1 MVLNP
6 GLLYICISVGTLI
19 QIMPQ
24 KVLLPVLHSFITDY
38 LRLVLVQDQEH
49 KLSQRRVSY
58 QPDISRFTE
67 TRGVQLSRSSTRRS
81 SGSRSFTHVELDGT
95 RERVEQ

>member
-1 MVLNP
+1 MASTPYDRVSILTTSPYNGVFVDGIEP
-6 GLLYICISVGTLI
+6 GIAVHLYLVGTLI
-19 QIMPQ
+19 QIMLQ

-38 LRLVLVQDQEH
+38 LRRVLVQDQVH

-67 TRGVQLSRSSTRRS
+67 T
-81 SGSRSFTHVELDGT
+81 
-95 RERVEQ
+95 